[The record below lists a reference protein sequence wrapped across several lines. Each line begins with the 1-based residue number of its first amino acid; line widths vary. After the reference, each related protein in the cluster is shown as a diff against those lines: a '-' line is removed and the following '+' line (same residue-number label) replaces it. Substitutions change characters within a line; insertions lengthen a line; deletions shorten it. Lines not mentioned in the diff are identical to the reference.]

1 MVAGSCETLDK
12 QWPKIAWSSYF
23 CCKFTGYFYRQL
35 KGSRP
40 IFQRKASLY
49 SGLATANSRK
59 LFQNPIQK
67 LISYL
72 VPRLLGKSD
81 TFLVWFETVTVLALG
96 FQCRSNLSAVVNIYV
111 VIATSRL
118 PQTNFFSR
126 SPNFNLKQGISY
138 AEFRVSGWFIVC
150 DCGSS
155 YSFFGCGMWGQN
167 RRQKVFN
174 RGALDF
180 CGVAWYSKNWQ
191 KVNWF
196 IVCHVLIWG
205 VLKHC
210 LGGGLKHCLGGLSP

>member
-1 MVAGSCETLDK
+1 MVNVQLTTDSKSSKTKSKFQLCCQCFPPICSRPVSYFCNIKIVAGSRETLDK

-81 TFLVWFETVTVLALG
+81 TFLVCFETVTVLVLG
-96 FQCRSNLSAVVNIYV
+96 FQCRLNLSAVVNIYV
-111 VIATSRL
+111 VIVTSCL
-118 PQTNFFSR
+118 PQKVVEKLFLVEAR
-126 SPNFNLKQGISY
+126 IS
-138 AEFRVSGWFIVC
+138 I
-150 DCGSS
+150 
-155 YSFFGCGMWGQN
+155 
-167 RRQKVFN
+167 
-174 RGALDF
+174 
-180 CGVAWYSKNWQ
+180 
-191 KVNWF
+191 
-196 IVCHVLIWG
+196 
-205 VLKHC
+205 
-210 LGGGLKHCLGGLSP
+210 